1 MIDLNSDNDP
11 LLFRVGLPNG
21 ALIVQWTE
29 VIAALAVKGSGAEP
43 GVPDVAAAIRK
54 VARTPDV
61 AAQASDESLFAAFA
75 RMGKAVEQAGN

>member
-29 VIAALAVKGSGAEP
+29 VIAALAVKGGTEQ
-43 GVPDVAAAIRK
+43 GVPEVCAAIRK
-54 VARTPDV
+54 VARTPEV
-61 AAQASDESLFAAFA
+61 AAQASDEALFAAFA